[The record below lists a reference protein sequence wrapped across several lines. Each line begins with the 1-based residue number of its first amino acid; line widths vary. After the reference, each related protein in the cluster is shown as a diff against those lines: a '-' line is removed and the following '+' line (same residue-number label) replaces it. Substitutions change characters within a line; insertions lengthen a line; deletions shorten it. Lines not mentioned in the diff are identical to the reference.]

1 MGIHLHGNYHKLY
14 QYKPH
19 LQNDGDD
26 LGSPPAMEL
35 LQYLKPSFWFSAH
48 LHCKFA
54 AVYRHTNNDVTKF
67 LALDKCLPRKRFL
80 QVINV
85 PSGPDPQV
93 LEYDKEWLSIIIA
106 TEPYMVYSRSIWMKP
121 ELSLPAND
129 VSALLLKF
137 MDDFKIPF
145 NFEPNTDC
153 HAKSTEI
160 DLKKSK

>member
-121 ELSLPAND
+121 ELRYCIVQFLSIPQSTLFPHIQYRPSHHSNTSYD
-129 VSALLLKF
+129 YNLLL
-137 MDDFKIPF
+137 
-145 NFEPNTDC
+145 C
-153 HAKSTEI
+153 HH
-160 DLKKSK
+160 

>member
-1 MGIHLHGNYHKLY
+1 MSHDWPMGIHLHGNYHKLY

-80 QVINV
+80 QVN
-85 PSGPDPQV
+85 
-93 LEYDKEWLSIIIA
+93 
-106 TEPYMVYSRSIWMKP
+106 
-121 ELSLPAND
+121 
-129 VSALLLKF
+129 
-137 MDDFKIPF
+137 
-145 NFEPNTDC
+145 
-153 HAKSTEI
+153 
-160 DLKKSK
+160 